1 MNPTLTELKEILA
14 KEPPSITLLTWGS
27 MTWRSWSFPILLS
40 GGVLHMCSW
49 ISKTNISLITIWT
62 SELQIKSIISFGYD
76 NIGNASKH
84 EIRCVCYKL
93 LARHSLKLNPIAVL
107 ASERSNFAG
116 TQEQA
121 RQKGPITSARN
132 IRYLAHVP
140 LSEQLWLFTSYG
152 ISAVIPF
159 VGGFAVMPVKVK

>member
-1 MNPTLTELKEILA
+1 
-14 KEPPSITLLTWGS
+14 
-27 MTWRSWSFPILLS
+27 
-40 GGVLHMCSW
+40 MCSW

-121 RQKGPITSARN
+121 RQKGPINVSTEHTIPSPCPAFRTTLAFHKLWHIRRDTLRRRVCSYAREGEVRKMLKLHGMFFRPCDSAREGDRN
-132 IRYLAHVP
+132 PRLAWLRHVP
-140 LSEQLWLFTSYG
+140 G
-152 ISAVIPF
+152 
-159 VGGFAVMPVKVK
+159 